1 MQYFYDELTISPSL
15 LQRPTARELIR
26 HPYVKKAKR
35 NNHLMDLID
44 RHRKWKLT
52 HGQES
57 DSDSGENSD
66 GGNVDDA
73 DSDWDIG
80 TIKEPISPYIEE
92 NGGSVSAA
100 EQQQPAVLQ
109 QNGESSK
116 ARSPVKSAIDRSHQQ
131 QQQLQ
136 QQSRHSP
143 NKEAA
148 PPLSDSAGLRDNR
161 AVAKSE
167 ANIVS
172 STELHLS
179 PFTPSIDT
187 HYIRVTY
194 SFTTGDE
201 TLKSEVK

>member
-1 MQYFYDELTISPSL
+1 MTPKSFHFISPFL
-15 LQRPTARELIR
+15 LQRPTARELTR
-26 HPYVKKAKR
+26 HPFVKKAKR

-66 GGNVDDA
+66 GGNADDA

-92 NGGSVSAA
+92 NGGGGLGVGA
-100 EQQQPAVLQ
+100 EQPAVAQ
-109 QNGESSK
+109 QNGDQHQQQSSSSR
-116 ARSPVKSAIDRSHQQ
+116 ARSPVKSAIDRSHHQQQ
-131 QQQLQ
+131 QQQLLPQ
-136 QQSRHSP
+136 QPRHSP
-143 NKEAA
+143 SKEA
-148 PPLSDSAGLRDNR
+148 PQPVSDNSGLKDNR

-172 STELHLS
+172 
-179 PFTPSIDT
+179 
-187 HYIRVTY
+187 
-194 SFTTGDE
+194 
-201 TLKSEVK
+201 

>member
-1 MQYFYDELTISPSL
+1 MTICSPL

-100 EQQQPAVLQ
+100 EQQLQQQQPAVLH

-131 QQQLQ
+131 QQQQ
-136 QQSRHSP
+136 QQRHSP
-143 NKEAA
+143 SKEAA

-172 STELHLS
+172 
-179 PFTPSIDT
+179 
-187 HYIRVTY
+187 
-194 SFTTGDE
+194 
-201 TLKSEVK
+201 

>member
-1 MQYFYDELTISPSL
+1 MNHFISSPF
-15 LQRPTARELIR
+15 LQRPAARELSR
-26 HPYVKKAKR
+26 HPFVKKAKR

-66 GGNVDDA
+66 GGNADDA

-92 NGGSVSAA
+92 NGGSVSVA
-100 EQQQPAVLQ
+100 EQPAIAE
-109 QNGESSK
+109 QNGDQQQQQQQSSSSSR

-131 QQQLQ
+131 QQQQLLLQ
-136 QQSRHSP
+136 QQPRHSP

-148 PPLSDSAGLRDNR
+148 QPLSDTSGLKDNR

-172 STELHLS
+172 
-179 PFTPSIDT
+179 
-187 HYIRVTY
+187 
-194 SFTTGDE
+194 
-201 TLKSEVK
+201 

>member
-1 MQYFYDELTISPSL
+1 MTLESFYSPFS
-15 LQRPTARELIR
+15 LQRPTARELTR
-26 HPYVKKAKR
+26 HPFVKKAKR

-66 GGNVDDA
+66 GGNADDA

-92 NGGSVSAA
+92 NGGSASVA
-100 EQQQPAVLQ
+100 EQPVVAQ
-109 QNGESSK
+109 QNGDQHQQQQSSSSSSR
-116 ARSPVKSAIDRSHQQ
+116 ARSPVKSAIDRNHQQ
-131 QQQLQ
+131 QQQQQQLLQ
-136 QQSRHSP
+136 QQPRHSP

-148 PPLSDSAGLRDNR
+148 QPLSDTSGLKDNR

-172 STELHLS
+172 
-179 PFTPSIDT
+179 
-187 HYIRVTY
+187 
-194 SFTTGDE
+194 
-201 TLKSEVK
+201 